1 MSDMI
6 CHPSKIQDRDLPLP
20 GQCRK
25 NILNKLQETVDLF
38 ELVISRT
45 MDLSFFIHN
54 SQIHQE
60 WNRSSFL
67 QYINLNRLFRLMLF
81 HFDSYFTLFA
91 DKNTAIFA
99 SSLHLQLGK
108 PPS

>member
-1 MSDMI
+1 MI
-6 CHPSKIQDRDLPLP
+6 CYIQIQDRDLPLP

-67 QYINLNRLFRLMLF
+67 QYILFHTIVCQNLNRLFSPDAL
-81 HFDSYFTLFA
+81 
-91 DKNTAIFA
+91 
-99 SSLHLQLGK
+99 SL
-108 PPS
+108 

>member
-1 MSDMI
+1 M
-6 CHPSKIQDRDLPLP
+6 PEEY
-20 GQCRK
+20 
-25 NILNKLQETVDLF
+25 LNKLQETVDLF

-67 QYINLNRLFRLMLF
+67 QYILF
-81 HFDSYFTLFA
+81 HTIVCPESEQALSPDAL
-91 DKNTAIFA
+91 
-99 SSLHLQLGK
+99 SL
-108 PPS
+108 